1 MQGSQKK
8 GLNTG
13 RTWTTDASKAGQP
26 GQKTPDTQDRTRTGR
41 LGPTVLAFSPLLA
54 PGRHQPILLTDEA
67 PGESERRGEAAW
79 RVSEPVHEGNKSAG
93 QLPAA

>member
-1 MQGSQKK
+1 MPLKPGSQ
-8 GLNTG
+8 
-13 RTWTTDASKAGQP
+13 
-26 GQKTPDTQDRTRTGR
+26 DRKLQIPRTGQVVWG
-41 LGPTVLAFSPLLA
+41 LQSWSSAPLLA